1 MNGLLAIVAFV
12 AALNPARTRLGIP
25 QADSGRAGMGHLGAG
40 TAIGMSFLVL
50 VGAASGPLLSAL
62 EISPETFRI
71 AAGFVMVIVAAWMMF
86 VPVPTT
92 EPVPKG
98 VLAWVWPVAYPRL
111 VSPET
116 ITLALSVGASEG
128 IGSVWPGLGVA
139 AAILVALG
147 WVRSGPLT
155 GRLMASIGRLLAVL
169 LVLVGVWLAL
179 QGVRE
184 V

>member
-1 MNGLLAIVAFV
+1 LNSLLAILAFV

-25 QADSGRAGMGHLGAG
+25 DVGSGRAKMGLLGVG
-40 TAIGMSFLVL
+40 IAIGVSFLVL
-50 VGAASGPLLSAL
+50 LGVTAGSLLDAL

-71 AAGFVMVIVAAWMMF
+71 AAGFVMVIVAAWMIF

-92 EPVPKG
+92 EPVPDG

-111 VSPET
+111 VSPES
-116 ITLALSVGASEG
+116 IMLALSVGASDG
-128 IGSVWPGLGVA
+128 IGLVWPGLTTASAMLFGLG
-139 AAILVALG
+139 LVK
-147 WVRSGPLT
+147 VGPLT
-155 GRLMASIGRLLAVL
+155 GRLMASVGRIFAVV

-179 QGVRE
+179 QGVRQ